1 MSNITYFFIKKN
13 DVFDTFLKI
22 NDLNFYKLLL
32 KENYLNLEERTN
44 LLVFIRM
51 VYINDQIDDQ
61 NSLVLDKYM
70 NNQEYYDNL
79 NKLREIFEDDTIT
92 YLPITLEN
100 LKANYTS
107 EKQIELI
114 EELENNNSFNRFDNL
129 KNLKIVIEILTHEIK
144 NIFYLIYI
152 EKNFIII
159 NEYITQLIFTVK
171 IISDIFITYD
181 ICSHIT
187 IWFYELTKEFLA
199 KLNFFISY
207 LKNSKKQFNL
217 NNIDITEYVD
227 ANVIKME
234 QKNFDIYNKEKI
246 YEYILEGFQLI
257 YSQNNFSQ
265 KFKLNTFLHNFKR

>member
-1 MSNITYFFIKKN
+1 M
-13 DVFDTFLKI
+13 
-22 NDLNFYKLLL
+22 
-32 KENYLNLEERTN
+32 
-44 LLVFIRM
+44 
-51 VYINDQIDDQ
+51 
-61 NSLVLDKYM
+61 
-70 NNQEYYDNL
+70 
-79 NKLREIFEDDTIT
+79 
-92 YLPITLEN
+92 PITLEN

-217 NNIDITEYVD
+217 NNIDIYLKD
-227 ANVIKME
+227 FN
-234 QKNFDIYNKEKI
+234 
-246 YEYILEGFQLI
+246 
-257 YSQNNFSQ
+257 
-265 KFKLNTFLHNFKR
+265 